1 VINSIKK
8 KITSKVLRLLQ
19 IILVPKFEQMLI
31 QIGKQSTFLML
42 QNNISPKKT
51 TDVGFKV
58 FSQFDEDGILTFLVN
73 KLQLDELT
81 VFEIGAGDFS
91 ECNSRWLVENFGAKS
106 VVVDCDPLL
115 QRNIEIMGYRQ
126 KNDVLVIQ
134 EWVDL
139 DSIQKIESKAREFL
153 RHIDIVSIDLDGIDY
168 WIAKQLS
175 FLDVKIAVVEVNP
188 IFGSTKSITVPYSKN
203 FVRQNAHYSQ
213 LYFGCSVRFLT
224 SLSLKLYFCLMM
236 LISNFFFAQIDR
248 VGLVH
253 QHPNSDFYET

>member
-1 VINSIKK
+1 MINSIKK

-115 QRNIEIMGYRQ
+115 QRNIEIMAQPLTRKQ
-126 KNDVLVIQ
+126 
-134 EWVDL
+134 
-139 DSIQKIESKAREFL
+139 AL
-153 RHIDIVSIDLDGIDY
+153 RHFNFHGIN
-168 WIAKQLS
+168 
-175 FLDVKIAVVEVNP
+175 VVHT
-188 IFGSTKSITVPYSKN
+188 SD
-203 FVRQNAHYSQ
+203 RQEALHGGKGNDAHD
-213 LYFGCSVRFLT
+213 
-224 SLSLKLYFCLMM
+224 K
-236 LISNFFFAQIDR
+236 
-248 VGLVH
+248 
-253 QHPNSDFYET
+253 QHPQSFQVTCT